1 MSEDWLSGGAAS
13 RVGRSGQKAEVSHA
27 LWARSGCGSLG
38 VQWVGS
44 SGCAEDK
51 GPEGREEVS
60 GTCLHSL
67 GHWELLKVF
76 GQSSGL
82 IRTVFE

>member
-13 RVGRSGQKAEVSHA
+13 RVGRSVQKEEVSHA
-27 LWARSGCGSLG
+27 LWARSGYGSLG
-38 VQWVGS
+38 VQWV
-44 SGCAEDK
+44 CAEDE

-76 GQSSGL
+76 GQGSGL